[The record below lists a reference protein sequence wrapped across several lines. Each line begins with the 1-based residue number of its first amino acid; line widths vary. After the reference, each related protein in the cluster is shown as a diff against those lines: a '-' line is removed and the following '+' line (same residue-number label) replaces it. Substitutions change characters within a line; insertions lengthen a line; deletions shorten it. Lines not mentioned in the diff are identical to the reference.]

1 MTRDLGEVSIPASTQ
16 LGLANGFEAGMTMR
30 QMMKWLAAIALLLS
44 AETANAT
51 IYTVHPTDSPTTIY
65 NTIQNALCGD
75 TVNINAGTYSVAN
88 GNGELIHISGK
99 ACTSGTVLLIQASD
113 QTHRPLFDYTGTPLD
128 GGPGECNTTVV
139 PHSYTASDFMRG
151 AWQIVNSQ
159 YVTIDGINI
168 KGATACTQS
177 SVAGIRYVTGIDHL
191 TIRRCTLQQNWEG
204 LFGAGTNILGEY
216 NNFISNG
223 NPSEDQEHQW
233 YDSGGDN
240 LTVRY
245 NVFLGNGGVLALDVG
260 TGNDNCCIK
269 IDGTNTGGAGVGGQ
283 NLHTRSWDQFIYGN
297 WFQDGQDYEWDMS
310 SPNANFTG
318 TAGETTD
325 MYQKWYGNVVVTN
338 ASPKNETKVMT
349 FTGYNV
355 VSGTGGSASITMHL
369 DAQWNTFYIRYN
381 AGTNA
386 TCLGD
391 SDTTQ
396 CYEFSV
402 FQLNNYTI
410 GSGSL
415 PGTGCTGGFTDCN
428 ALGGITLNY
437 ANNIMYFV
445 HSTGYRRSLLVLPD
459 TGTTVGNPWTVTGS
473 NNYFGSPDLG
483 GMVNICATP
492 LSVWNGTC
500 SITSSTNNQTSSPP
514 FTNLSSLL
522 LKPNAAGAFGSADT
536 TQTLK
541 SPQAYYTPVELLSLS
556 TYVDKGALQFGVV
569 PAASAPAAPTSLH
582 ATVQ

>member
-1 MTRDLGEVSIPASTQ
+1 
-16 LGLANGFEAGMTMR
+16 MTMR
-30 QMMKWLAAIALLLS
+30 QMMKWLAAIALLLC

-65 NTIQNALCGD
+65 NTLQKALCGD
-75 TVNINAGTYSVAN
+75 TLNINAGTYSVAN
-88 GNGELIHISGK
+88 GNGELIPITGK
-99 ACTSGTVLLIQASD
+99 TCSAGNFLLIQASD
-113 QTHRPLFDYTGTPLD
+113 QTHKPLFDYTGHPLD
-128 GGPGECNTTVV
+128 GGAGGCNTTVV
-139 PHSYTASDFMRG
+139 PHSYTGGDYMRG

-204 LFGAGTNILGEY
+204 LFGEGTNILGEY

-245 NVFLGNGGVLALDVG
+245 NVFLGNGGVSALDVG
-260 TGNDNCCIK
+260 TGNDNCCIE

-283 NLHTRSWDQFIYGN
+283 NLHARSWDQLIYGN

-310 SPNANFTG
+310 APNPNYTG
-318 TAGETTD
+318 TGGETTD

-338 ASPKNETKVMT
+338 VLPQNGTKVMT

-355 VSGTGGSASITMHL
+355 STGTGGEAGLTMHL
-369 DAQWNTFYIRYN
+369 DAQWNTFYIRFN

-391 SDTTQ
+391 SDSTQ
-396 CYEFSV
+396 CYEFSM

-415 PGTGCTGGFTDCN
+415 PRPTCPGGFPDCN
-428 ALGGITLNY
+428 ALGGITLHF
-437 ANNIMYFV
+437 ANNILYFV
-445 HSTGYRRSLLVLPD
+445 HSVTSYQHSLL
-459 TGTTVGNPWTVTGS
+459 TVPGNGGNTWTVTGK
-473 NNYFGSPDLG
+473 NNWFGAPDLTG
-483 GMVNICATP
+483 VINICAIP
-492 LSVWNGTC
+492 LSTWNGTC
-500 SITSSTNNQTSSPP
+500 SLTSSTNIVTASPP
-514 FTNLSSLL
+514 FSNLSTLQL
-522 LKPNAAGAFGSADT
+522 WPNAAGAFGSADT

-556 TYVDKGALQFGVV
+556 TYVDEGALQFGVV
-569 PAASAPAAPTSLH
+569 PGASALAAPTSLH